1 MKKKS
6 LIYLFFALMVTVL
19 IVVAINAAIKRKI
32 CPYLLLKNYQQVA
45 TNPPAL
51 LNTQDLSGNFGSSQN
66 LDFGSIVNL
75 SNVKL
80 TKSIILNGFK
90 FQRGKV
96 NVKDLGKTGAADLR
110 GEKIW
115 FINQDNYY
123 LLNALGLD
131 KKIFSNGGIK
141 TLFSLGQRNF
151 VYVAYVDNGCA
162 SARVVDLNSKEVVL
176 QLECLPNPE
185 KVDLNGS
192 GGAWLK
198 LSDSEGLLSTGTPTM
213 AHVNDEINQIAQS
226 NRSLWGKIL
235 KLSLVN
241 NKLTVETFSKGHRN
255 PQGLAKIANNIF
267 DVEHGPMGGDE
278 INIIKR
284 GKNYGWPLQSLGTE
298 YDLGIINKSY
308 SKPIKTEASLLS
320 FVPSIGLSYIEKC
333 PQVFSNYYAPNDCLA
348 VSSMSGMAIDLVVHR
363 DGKLLFSEKMQ
374 FDSRIRR
381 FFVQGNTIVAVTDF
395 QGIIIG
401 NFTQIYL

>member
-1 MKKKS
+1 MLS
-6 LIYLFFALMVTVL
+6 VF
-19 IVVAINAAIKRKI
+19 IVVVINAAIKRKI
-32 CPYLLLKNYQQVA
+32 CPYLLLKDLQQVA
-45 TNPPAL
+45 TNPPPL
-51 LNTQDLSGNFGSSQN
+51 INMQDLSDKFGNSQN

-75 SNVKL
+75 KNAKL
-80 TKSIILNGFK
+80 TKSIILNGFL
-90 FQRGKV
+90 FQWGRV
-96 NVKDLGKTGAADLR
+96 NVKDLHKTGAADLR
-110 GEKIW
+110 GENIW
-115 FINQDNYY
+115 YVNQDNHY
-123 LLNALGLD
+123 LLNALGFD
-131 KKIFSNGGIK
+131 RKISSNGGIK
-141 TLFSLGQRNF
+141 TIFSLGQRNF
-151 VYVAYVDNGCA
+151 VYIAYVDNDCA

-176 QLECLPNPE
+176 QLGCLPNPE

-213 AHVNDEINQIAQS
+213 AHVNDEINQTAQS

-241 NKLTVETFSKGHRN
+241 NKLIVETFSKGHRN

-308 SKPIKTEASLLS
+308 SKPIKTESSLLS
-320 FVPSIGLSYIEKC
+320 FVPSIGLSYIDKC
-333 PQVFSNYYAPNDCLA
+333 PQVFSDYYAPNDCLA
-348 VSSMSGMAIDLVVHR
+348 VSSMSGQAIDLVVHKE
-363 DGKLLFSEKMQ
+363 GKVLFSEKMQ

-381 FFVQGNTIVAVTDF
+381 FFVRGNTIVAVTDF
-395 QGIIIG
+395 NGIIIG
-401 NFTQIYL
+401 NFTQTYLGQEL